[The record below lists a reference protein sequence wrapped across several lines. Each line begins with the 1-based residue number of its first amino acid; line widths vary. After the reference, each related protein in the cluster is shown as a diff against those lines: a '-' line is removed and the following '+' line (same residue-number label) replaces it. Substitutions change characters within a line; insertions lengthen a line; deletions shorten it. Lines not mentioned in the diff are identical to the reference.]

1 VTEFDKVIPPGGVGK
16 VTASLDTS
24 HYKGPITK
32 SVQVTT
38 NDAARMGVT
47 LTLKADVVSV
57 IDVTPTDAPR
67 LQGKVGELKPM
78 ELTVSAADGKP
89 FDVLRVEAD
98 PILAASV
105 KPIPGAP
112 QPAAT
117 AGKKK
122 PAQGAP
128 LAAGSSRYLV
138 TLTPTETVTVGR
150 LLATVTL
157 VTNHPKAERIPLSA
171 TLLVTGP
178 LTVSPERL
186 FVRSPTT
193 AHVQHVKVTKPE
205 GGEPL
210 KILGVESSDPDFT
223 ASATAV
229 REGREYDVTVSY
241 TGKPGR
247 GVVKAQITVKTNEPR
262 QSAIVIPITGII

>member
-1 VTEFDKVIPPGGVGK
+1 MGK

-32 SVQVTT
+32 SVSVTT
-38 NDAARMGVT
+38 SDATQSGIV
-47 LTLKADVVSV
+47 LTLKVDVVSV

-67 LQGKVGELKPM
+67 LEGKIGELKPV
-78 ELTVSAADGKP
+78 ELTVSAVDGKP

-98 PILAASV
+98 PTLAASV
-105 KPIPGAP
+105 KPAPGVSLP
-112 QPAAT
+112 KNPMQD
-117 AGKKK
+117 
-122 PAQGAP
+122 AP

-138 TLTPTETVTVGR
+138 TLTPMETVTVGR
-150 LLATVTL
+150 FLSTVTL
-157 VTNHPKAERIPLSA
+157 VTNHPKAERIALRA

-178 LTVSPERL
+178 LAVSPERL
-186 FVRSPTT
+186 FVRFT
-193 AHVQHVKVTKPE
+193 AGTRVQHVKVTKPE

-229 REGREYDVTVSY
+229 REGREYDVAVDY

-247 GVVKAQITVKTNEPR
+247 GAVNVQITVKTNEPR
-262 QSAIVIPITGII
+262 QSVIVIPVTGFI